1 MWLICSSI
9 GKKLIMSITGIFLIL
24 FLTFHML
31 MNLVAII
38 SPESYNVVCEAL
50 GANWYALAGTAV
62 LAGGAVIHIL
72 YAFVLYFNNRK
83 ARGND
88 AYAVTSKPKEVEW
101 ASQNML
107 ALGIVIVSFLVL
119 HMYHFWAKMQLV
131 EILEMAGMH
140 VDATFAT
147 NGIHHIANTFSN
159 PVIVILYLVA
169 LGALWFHLTHGFW
182 SALQTMGLNNQKWFS
197 RWRCI
202 GNIYVTILML
212 GFALVVV
219 TFYIKTL
226 LPCYGG
232 ACAL

>member
-9 GKKLIMSITGIFLIL
+9 GKKLIMSITGVFLIL

-31 MNLVAII
+31 MNLVAVI
-38 SPESYNVVCEAL
+38 SPEAYNMVCAAL

-62 LAGGAVIHIL
+62 LAGGAVIHIF
-72 YAFVLYFNNRK
+72 YALVLYFNNRK
-83 ARGND
+83 ARGSD
-88 AYAVTSKPKEVEW
+88 AYAVTSRPKEVEW

-107 ALGIVIVSFLVL
+107 ALGIVIASFLVL
-119 HMYHFWAKMQLV
+119 HLYHFWAKMQLV

-140 VDATFAT
+140 VDATYAT
-147 NGIHHIANTFSN
+147 NGVYHIANTFAN
-159 PVIVILYLVA
+159 PVIVIFYLVA

-182 SALQTMGLNNQKWFS
+182 SALQTMGINNQKWFS

-219 TFYIKTL
+219 TFYIRSIT
-226 LPCYGG
+226 CGV
-232 ACAL
+232 ACPL